1 MAGGRGADVK
11 REIAM
16 PNLGYDMESGKI
28 ASWLVKVGDQVDR
41 GQPIAEIETDKTTV
55 EMESLHT
62 GTVVEIVHGDGAEV
76 EISVAT

>member
-1 MAGGRGADVK
+1 MK

-28 ASWLVKVGDQVDR
+28 ASWLVKVGDEVQR
-41 GQPIAEIETDKTTV
+41 GQPIAEIETDKATV

-62 GTVVEIVHGDGAEV
+62 GTVVELVQEDGAQADVGEV
-76 EISVAT
+76 IGYLDVPE

>member
-1 MAGGRGADVK
+1 MK
-11 REIAM
+11 KEIAM

-28 ASWLVKVGDQVDR
+28 ASWLVKVGDRVDR

-62 GTVVEIVHGDGAEV
+62 GTIVELVQGDGAQVDVGQVIGYLDVPE
-76 EISVAT
+76 